1 MKVITID
8 GPAGVGK
15 GTLARLLAAHYGW
28 AYLDT
33 GALYRATARRCLA
46 EGVSPEN
53 AAGVAAALQPE
64 DLTHPDL
71 RQEAVGAL
79 ASQVAAVPAVRQ
91 ALFDYQRRFVM
102 MPPGGVAGAVLDG
115 RDTGTVICPEAPVK
129 FFLTAA
135 AEIRAERRL
144 KELQERGD
152 PAIYDTILR
161 EIQERDLRD
170 QSRAVAPLVP
180 AADAVIL
187 DTSRK
192 TIQDVFDEAVRWI
205 NQRCSTTDFPAVH

>member
-1 MKVITID
+1 VKVITID

-15 GTLARLLAAHYGW
+15 GTLARRLAAHYGW

-46 EGVSPEN
+46 DGVTPEN
-53 AAGVAAALQPE
+53 AAGIAAQLQPE

-91 ALFDYQRRFVM
+91 ALFDYQRRFVTL
-102 MPPGGVAGAVLDG
+102 PPGMAAGVVLDG
-115 RDTGTVICPEAPVK
+115 RDTGTVICPEAPIK

-170 QSRAVAPLVP
+170 QSRAVAPLAP

>member
-15 GTLARLLAAHYGW
+15 GTLARRLAAHYGW

-46 EGVSPEN
+46 DGVTPEN
-53 AAGVAAALQPE
+53 AAGIAAQLQPE

-102 MPPGGVAGAVLDG
+102 MAPGGAPGVILDG

-144 KELQERGD
+144 KELQERAQ

-170 QSRAVAPLVP
+170 QSRAVAPLAP